1 MNIKIK
7 EIKKALEFL
16 ALVTKISFS
25 IGFCSVTLYFF
36 DIGYFPIES
45 NYIIIFHLI
54 STVAFAI
61 IFIFVS
67 MLCPFVFA
75 PIIWK
80 ELVSMPDVFFW
91 WNKKNS
97 SALDSYNAG
106 NFDFDFN
113 VKLRI
118 IARYISYSSLYI
130 FILFISIIYAKP
142 KSFLLSLVTSINFI
156 LAGMGIIFSFQGII
170 KKNNKSTFTWKE
182 KIFIYLKVICIT
194 STSSI
199 FLALSICYVL
209 LSLIKNPLFHEFTQ
223 HESYLLFTALMI
235 VFASGICI
243 FAPKDKS
250 ISHTALIFGVGIFF
264 SIIVCFLCNLSF
276 ISSILMSKLK
286 LANPNDTLQI
296 DNVACRALQEAH
308 YPIKCNP
315 KKQKYFIHNVNV
327 KWRSGEY
334 YIVFKSGNETHRIT
348 IPSAHIYSADS
359 VIKDNRME

>member
-7 EIKKALEFL
+7 EIKKALEL
-16 ALVTKISFS
+16 LTLVTKLSFA
-25 IGFCSVTLYFF
+25 IGFFCVTFYFF
-36 DIGYFPIES
+36 DIDYFPIES

-91 WNKKNS
+91 WNKKNP
-97 SALDSYNAG
+97 SALDAFNAG

-113 VKLRI
+113 IKLRI
-118 IARYISYSSLYI
+118 IARYVVYSSLN
-130 FILFISIIYAKP
+130 ILIIAGIVFYAKP
-142 KSFLLSLVTSINFI
+142 KGALMSLVTSINII
-156 LAGMGIIFSFQGII
+156 LVGAGIFCCPHMGKRVS
-170 KKNNKSTFTWKE
+170 KDLLFTLKE
-182 KIFIYLKVICIT
+182 KIIIYFKIICIT

-199 FLALSICYVL
+199 FLTLSICYVL
-209 LSLIKNPLFHEFTQ
+209 LSLIKNPSFHEFTQ
-223 HESYLLFTALMI
+223 HESYLLFIALLI

-286 LANPNDTLQI
+286 LANPNATLQI
-296 DNVACRALQEAH
+296 DNVACQAFSEAH
-308 YPIKCNP
+308 YPIKCSP

-334 YIVFKSGNETHRIT
+334 YIVFRAGNETHGVT
-348 IPSAHIYSADS
+348 IPSAHILTADS
-359 VIKDNRME
+359 IIKDNKE